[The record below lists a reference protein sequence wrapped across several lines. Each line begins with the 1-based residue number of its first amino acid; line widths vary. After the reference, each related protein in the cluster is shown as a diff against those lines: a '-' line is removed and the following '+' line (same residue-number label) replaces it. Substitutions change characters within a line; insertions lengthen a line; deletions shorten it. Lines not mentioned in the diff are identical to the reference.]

1 MGIFERLVDMSIIKE
16 LPEWL
21 LEDEDYECE
30 DEEINEQDN
39 QVTQFNGYTV
49 VAALPD
55 FVVLRYADTEFGLGI
70 KQNQDTSYTTFIL
83 AGMFNQ
89 ELNQFYIEQRL
100 YESYAVFLDKH
111 ESVLDYFAT
120 FIAGCLSINLFDL
133 DAISEMFLGHLA
145 DGSTTVPNIDQSEL
159 N

>member
-1 MGIFERLVDMSIIKE
+1 MSILKE

-21 LEDEDYECE
+21 LDEEDYECE
-30 DEEINEQDN
+30 DEEIEQDE
-39 QVTQFNGYTV
+39 QLEQFNGYKIVTT
-49 VAALPD
+49 LPD
-55 FVVLRYADTEFGLGI
+55 FIVLRYQDTEFGLGI
-70 KQNQDTSYTTFIL
+70 KENQDKSYTTFII
-83 AGMFNQ
+83 AGMFNK
-89 ELNQFYIEQRL
+89 EDNQFYVEQHL
-100 YESYAVFLDKH
+100 YESYAVYLDKN

-120 FIAGCLSINLFDL
+120 FVAGCLSINLFDL